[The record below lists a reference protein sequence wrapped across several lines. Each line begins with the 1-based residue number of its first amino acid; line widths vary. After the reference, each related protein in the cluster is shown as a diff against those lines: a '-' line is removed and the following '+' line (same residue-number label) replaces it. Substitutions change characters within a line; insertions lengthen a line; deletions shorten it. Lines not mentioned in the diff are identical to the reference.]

1 MAGERE
7 RGRRGEIFAFQ
18 LSGDINVGQKEGG
31 GERCSLQLGGDIRTD
46 RLGGGVEELDCVC
59 YWCSCLRASFS
70 DVLAPTPLPLP
81 LQVLS
86 TISGCT
92 MDQGIS
98 IYELMKKVGQHGF
111 GEKNIK

>member
-1 MAGERE
+1 MKE
-7 RGRRGEIFAFQ
+7 
-18 LSGDINVGQKEGG
+18 KEGG
-31 GERCSLQLGGDIRTD
+31 GERYSPPNWVEIY
-46 RLGGGVEELDCVC
+46 RLGGGVKELDCAC

-70 DVLAPTPLPLP
+70 DVLVLAPLPLP